1 MQMIPV
7 RIFFEKTGRAKYTS
21 HLDTMRTMTRALKR
35 SGLPVWY
42 TQGFNP
48 HLYSTFPLPIALGY
62 ESLCESVDIRLT
74 RPVEMDEVVRRF
86 DGALPPGLRARR
98 AAPPEMDASLI
109 AWGDY
114 EVTLRYLEADPAVMA
129 GKLEA
134 LLRQPE
140 IQVTK
145 RTKKGDKLLDIRP
158 LVELLGMEVRGNI
171 LALELRLA
179 SGNTTNI
186 NPTLFLKA
194 FYDWCGLEPDG
205 VRIVR
210 IKILTKELA
219 EFL

>member
-1 MQMIPV
+1 MQIIPV

-74 RPVEMDEVVRRF
+74 QPVEMDEVVRRF
-86 DGALPPGLRARR
+86 GGALPPGLRAKR

-114 EVTLRYLEADPAVMA
+114 QVTLRYLEADPAVMA
-129 GKLEA
+129 DKLEV

-140 IQVTK
+140 IQVIK

-158 LVELLGMEVRGNI
+158 MAELLGAEVKENA
-171 LALELRLA
+171 LVLELRLA

-194 FYDWCGLEPDG
+194 FYDWSGLEPDG

-210 IKILTKELA
+210 TKILTKELA